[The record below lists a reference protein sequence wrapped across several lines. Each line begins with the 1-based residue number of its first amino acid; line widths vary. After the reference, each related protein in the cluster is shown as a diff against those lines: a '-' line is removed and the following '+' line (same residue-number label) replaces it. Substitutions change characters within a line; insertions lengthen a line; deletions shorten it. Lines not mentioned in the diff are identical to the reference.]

1 MRAALALVVAIGMV
15 AVVGADAPEV
25 ANPNARVR
33 AMQPRVEK
41 LLKTGLE
48 RSPSFRRLV
57 HRLEQS
63 DVIVY
68 IDARYDLRVG
78 VGASMRFLATSASD
92 RFVRIQLDARH
103 NSNVLVALLG
113 HELQHAV
120 EVADNAAIRSADD
133 LRVFYRDTG
142 LRTGPDSF
150 DSDAAREMGYL
161 VRAELLARPGAD
173 VRLARGDQ
181 RDATLEGASVVT
193 GDDAEMDGRN

>member
-1 MRAALALVVAIGMV
+1 MRTALALVVAAGMV
-15 AVVGADAPEV
+15 AVVGADAHEV
-25 ANPNARVR
+25 ANPKARVR
-33 AMQPRVEK
+33 ALQPSVET
-41 LLKTGLE
+41 LIKTGIE

-68 IDARYDLRVG
+68 IDARYDLRAG

-103 NSNVLVALLG
+103 NRHALVALLG

-150 DSDAAREMGYL
+150 DSEAAREMGYL
-161 VRAELLARPGAD
+161 VRAELLTKPGAD
-173 VRLARGDQ
+173 VRFARGDQ
-181 RDATLEGASVVT
+181 RDATLEGGSIVAS
-193 GDDAEMDGRN
+193 DAAGIEGRN

>member
-1 MRAALALVVAIGMV
+1 MRTALALVMTIGLL
-15 AVVGADAPEV
+15 AELGAGAAEI
-25 ANPNARVR
+25 ANPKARVR
-33 AMQPRVEK
+33 AMQPRIEK
-41 LLKTGLE
+41 LLATGME

-68 IDARYDLRVG
+68 IDARYDLREG

-92 RFVRIQLDARH
+92 RFVKIQLDARH
-103 NSNVLVALLG
+103 NSHMLVALLG

-133 LRVFYRDTG
+133 LRVYYRDTG

-150 DSDAAREMGYL
+150 DSEAAREMGYL
-161 VRAELLARPGAD
+161 VRAELLGRPVAD
-173 VRLARGDQ
+173 VRVARAN
-181 RDATLEGASVVT
+181 RKDAALDGGSIVSSEDLDAAS
-193 GDDAEMDGRN
+193 RN

>member
-1 MRAALALVVAIGMV
+1 MRTALALAGAIGMV

-25 ANPNARVR
+25 GNPKARVR

-41 LLKTGLE
+41 LLATGMQ
-48 RSPSFRRLV
+48 RSPSFRQLV

-68 IDARYDLRVG
+68 IDARYDLRAG
-78 VGASMRFLATSASD
+78 VGASMRFLATSATD
-92 RFVRIQLDARH
+92 RFVRIQLDARNNH
-103 NSNVLVALLG
+103 NVLVSLLG

-120 EVADNAAIRSADD
+120 EVADNAAVRSAED

-150 DSDAAREMGYL
+150 DSQAAREMGYL

-173 VRLARGDQ
+173 VRFARNDR
-181 RDATLEGASVVT
+181 RDALLEGGSIAGTESSDT
-193 GDDAEMDGRN
+193 IGRY

>member
-1 MRAALALVVAIGMV
+1 MRTALALVVAIVMV
-15 AVVGADAPEV
+15 AVVGADAPEA

-33 AMQPRVEK
+33 ALQPRVEK
-41 LLKTGLE
+41 LIAAGIE

-92 RFVRIQLDARH
+92 RFVKIQLDAH
-103 NSNVLVALLG
+103 YNSHVLVALLG

-120 EVADNAAIRSADD
+120 EVADNRAIKSADD
-133 LRVFYRDTG
+133 LRVFYRETG

-150 DSDAAREMGYL
+150 DSQAAREMGYL
-161 VRAELLARPGAD
+161 VRAELLSKPGAD
-173 VRLARGDQ
+173 VRFARGDQ
-181 RDATLEGASVVT
+181 RDAVLEGRPVVT
-193 GDDAEMDGRN
+193 ANESETEGKN

>member
-15 AVVGADAPEV
+15 AGVDAETPAVV
-25 ANPNARVR
+25 NPNARVR

-41 LLKTGLE
+41 LITAGME

-103 NSNVLVALLG
+103 NSQMLVALLA

-150 DSDAAREMGYL
+150 DSEAAREMGYL
-161 VRAELLARPGAD
+161 VRAELLAKPGAD
-173 VRLARGDQ
+173 VRFARGEH
-181 RDATLEGASVVT
+181 RDAVLEGGSVVS
-193 GDDAEMDGRN
+193 GDGVETEGRN

>member
-1 MRAALALVVAIGMV
+1 MRTALALVVAIGMV
-15 AVVGADAPEV
+15 AVVEADAPEV

-41 LLKTGLE
+41 LIRTGME

-57 HRLEQS
+57 HRLEHS

-150 DSDAAREMGYL
+150 DSEAAREMGYL
-161 VRAELLARPGAD
+161 VRAELLAKPGAD
-173 VRLARGDQ
+173 VRFARSDH
-181 RDATLEGASVVT
+181 RDAVLEGGSVVS
-193 GDDAEMDGRN
+193 GDAVETEGRN

>member
-1 MRAALALVVAIGMV
+1 MRTALALVVAIGMV
-15 AVVGADAPEV
+15 AVVEADAPEAV
-25 ANPNARVR
+25 NPNARVR

-41 LLKTGLE
+41 LIRTGME

-57 HRLEQS
+57 RRLEQS

-120 EVADNAAIRSADD
+120 EVADNAAVRSADD

-150 DSDAAREMGYL
+150 DSEAAREMGYL
-161 VRAELLARPGAD
+161 VRAELLAKPGAD
-173 VRLARGDQ
+173 VRFARGDQ
-181 RDATLEGASVVT
+181 KDAVLEGGSVVS
-193 GDDAEMDGRN
+193 GDAVETEGRN